1 MTDDTYELSP
11 DKLEMFK
18 SQSEDLS
25 LIDAVKE
32 LVDNAIDN
40 WTRTERDKAAT
51 VCIDIDGST
60 TRVWDNTGGVPSD
73 EIQAL
78 FAFGEAREE
87 PPEWSIGGYALG
99 AKKAISRLGGLGE
112 GTFNLAHIKSR
123 TLKAERAYGYN
134 IDRDWFEKSDWD
146 VERKTFSSLQ
156 EGCTEVIVGAS
167 ERLWDDDNVLELQ
180 RELSRTYTKF
190 LAGDAQGQ
198 SADFKIVLE
207 SEEIEPAKGVEWS
220 YIPLD
225 NLYPRR
231 YTNIE
236 LDPSYLSTPIQMEL
250 EVGLMLNEDAQE
262 SGTDIY
268 FQDRL
273 VINSS
278 TSEEGGFGTNETA
291 IGRFTP
297 KNERFKARIDLIT
310 TGDASEL
317 PWDTQKKNIDRTSRI
332 SSVMYSRVEKLAKP
346 YFDADSD
353 VISDAIA
360 TPYHKGSKW
369 AANSGTVK
377 EVDVSTAN
385 GPEHPRTN
393 LQYVE
398 NLRRWAGYHVTKG
411 VFIDYDA
418 YDSETSGLINEE
430 AVPAYRKLVFEL
442 ADEDLDGVSP
452 EEGTRIK
459 ENAKDLDEKLR
470 SIQNISCS
478 AVENIL
484 NSGYISVDDVREAST
499 KELQRINKV
508 GERTA
513 QRIKDR
519 VEPSEGIEEILEE
532 LSSCPTDESGNPNAE
547 RVFELYEKFLELD
560 SLPSQNDIDAV
571 VEDAFPILTDDS
583 EYADASDV
591 FIPDQREPST
601 GFADVDEIKF
611 IKVEQE
617 QYDIQQENLYELF
630 DRLGATRISKS
641 VEESVFHRGS
651 ENVEEQDSTPR
662 KRLYNAWNLIEN
674 ELSNLFSSQNIERP
688 SILWVEE
695 TGVQYCLKDT
705 VCEKY
710 DPDKEKIEKSVSC
723 KYDSDKEEMYLTPDF
738 VVNWEALAAEL
749 AAAHSGSKEP
759 IEALLRK
766 DSGELEDKAVDIVR
780 RHETGEFQKVVD
792 VRNDDIYDGEDVRG
806 CDVIAIPDGN
816 GEPRF
821 IEIKSRSSSQT
832 PIRLIGHEPKKAE
845 ELERQYYIYVVV
857 INEVTDSIRLWR
869 LSNPADRDFKPEDAW
884 RINQSTWQE
893 EGEEVVIE

>member
-1 MTDDTYELSP
+1 MTDDTYDLSP

-40 WTRTERDKAAT
+40 WTRTTERDKAAT
-51 VCIDIDGST
+51 VRIDIDEST
-60 TRVWDNTGGVPSD
+60 TRVWDNTGGVPSE

-78 FAFGEAREE
+78 FAPGEAREE

-123 TLKAERAYGYN
+123 TPKAEKAYGYN

-146 VERKTFSSLQ
+146 VERKKFSSLQ

-167 ERLWDDDNVLELQ
+167 EQLWDDDNVLELQ

-198 SADFKIVLE
+198 STDFKIVLG
-207 SEEIEPAKGVEWS
+207 SEEIEPTKGVEWS
-220 YIPLD
+220 YITLG

-278 TSEEGGFGTNETA
+278 TSEEGGFGTDETA
-291 IGRFTP
+291 IGRFTS

-310 TGDASEL
+310 AGDASEL

-332 SSVMYSRVEKLAKP
+332 SSVMYSKVKKLANP

-377 EVDVSTAN
+377 EVDVSTAYR
-385 GPEHPRTN
+385 PEHPRTN

-430 AVPAYRKLVFEL
+430 AVPAYKKLVFEL

-452 EEGTRIK
+452 EEGTQIV
-459 ENAKDLDEKLR
+459 ENAKDLDQTLR
-470 SIQNISCS
+470 SIRNISSS

-484 NSGYISVDDVREAST
+484 NSGYISVDDVREASPR
-499 KELQRINKV
+499 ELRGINKV
-508 GERTA
+508 GDRTA

-519 VEPSEGIEEILEE
+519 VEPSEGIGEILEE
-532 LSSCPTDESGNPNAE
+532 LSSCPTEERGNPNAE
-547 RVFELYEKFLELD
+547 RVFELYKKLLEFD

-591 FIPDQREPST
+591 FIPNQRELST

-611 IKVEQE
+611 IKIESE
-617 QYDIQQENLYELF
+617 QYDIQKENLYDLF
-630 DRLGATRISKS
+630 ARLGATRISKS

-651 ENVEEQDSTPR
+651 ENVEEQDSTPH
-662 KRLYNAWNLIEN
+662 KRLHNAWSSIEN
-674 ELSNLFSSQNIERP
+674 ELSKVFSSQKIERP
-688 SILWVEE
+688 SVLWVEE
-695 TGVQYCLKDT
+695 TGVQYCLKDA
-705 VCEKY
+705 VYEKSVNCKY
-710 DPDKEKIEKSVSC
+710 DPNKKEV
-723 KYDSDKEEMYLTPDF
+723 YLTPDF

-749 AAAHSGSKEP
+749 AAAHRGSKEA

-766 DSGELEDKAVDIVR
+766 GSGELEDQAVDIVR
-780 RHETGEFQKVVD
+780 QLETDEFKKVVD
-792 VRNDDIYDGEDVRG
+792 VRNDDIYHGEDVRG
-806 CDVIAIPDGN
+806 CDVIAIPYGN
-816 GEPRF
+816 REPRF

-832 PIRLIGHEPKKAE
+832 PIHLIGHEPKKAE

-893 EGEEVVIE
+893 EGEEVVIQ